1 MTSAA
6 EDWSPL
12 DPAEA
17 HAVEDPGAWFRA
29 LPTSLRIDLVLA
41 AAPTPPGGWSVAE
54 LAELAGCTRAAIY
67 ARQSAAV
74 RALRAACSSR
84 GLAPFVTRRPL

>member
-1 MTSAA
+1 MTTAA

-54 LAELAGCTRAAIY
+54 LAGCTRAAIY